1 MAAVVFLAFALA
13 YFFSALVRAITAT
26 LSPTLTSEFNL
37 NAQDLGLLAGG
48 YFLGFSL
55 TQLPLGRWLD
65 QHGPKKVIL
74 AFLTFAVLGCL
85 AFAWADS
92 FHGLLAARV
101 LCGMGVSACL
111 MAPLMGYRRWFDA
124 STQLR
129 NNSWMLMTG
138 SLGMLAATLPVQ
150 WLMPIWGWR
159 ALFVMLGV
167 MIAIAM
173 ALIALVVPEWRKQL
187 SSLVNTAPPRDDD
200 GSYREIWRSA
210 YFWRMTPIGF
220 FTYGGMVAIQTLW
233 AGPWMTQVAGWT
245 AGEAAQGLFLINF
258 CMLLSFW
265 LWGLFMPGLARRGIT
280 VERLIAWGIPLSF
293 VVIGVLVW
301 LGPAV
306 GSAAAVGV
314 ALLCVTSTFVSLA
327 QPAVGMA
334 FPSHLAGRALSAYN
348 LVVFAGIFVVQWGI
362 GLLVDAGL
370 ELGLSKPAAYQFAL
384 GSFGICSVFSC
395 ALRAC
400 ALHVFP
406 DCAAGV
412 LAIDVLP
419 DDPPEVSLAKA
430 RNAMA
435 ALNSP
440 EVLLLSDVFGAT
452 PCNVAQKLH
461 DGLHTRL
468 LAGANLP
475 MLLRSVCYRH
485 EGLEALATRAHAG
498 GTQGVMPE
506 RDMPQATTTISN
518 KLGLHARAS
527 AKLTKLAGSFPCE
540 VWMSKGERRINAK
553 SIMGVMM
560 LAAGLGS
567 EVVLETSG
575 EREQEGLDA
584 LLALIGDKFGEGE

>member
-1 MAAVVFLAFALA
+1 MSATTVSSNTLAHPDHLPRRMAVVVFLAFALA

-26 LSPTLTSEFNL
+26 LSPTLTDEFNL
-37 NAQDLGLLAGG
+37 SAQDLGLLAGG

-74 AFLTFAVLGCL
+74 AFLSFAVLGCL
-85 AFAWADS
+85 AFSWADS

-111 MAPLMGYRRWFDA
+111 MAPLTGYRRWFDA

-129 NNSWMLMTG
+129 TNSWMLMTG

-173 ALIALVVPEWRKQL
+173 LLITLVVPVWQKTTP
-187 SSLVNTAPPRDDD
+187 TAATAQKPLDDD

-245 AGEAAQGLFLINF
+245 AGEAAQGLFLINLA
-258 CMLLSFW
+258 MLVTFW
-265 LWGLFMPGLARRGIT
+265 LWGLITPGLARRGIP
-280 VERLIAWGIPLSF
+280 VERLIAWGVPLSF
-293 VVIGVLVW
+293 VVVCALVW
-301 LGPAV
+301 MGPAV
-306 GSAAAVGV
+306 GSGAAIVM
-314 ALLCVTSTFVSLA
+314 ALFCVTSTFVALA

-370 ELGLSKPAAYQFAL
+370 GLGLTKPAAYQAAL
-384 GSFGICSVFSC
+384 ACFGVCSVLSWLYF
-395 ALRAC
+395 
-400 ALHVFP
+400 
-406 DCAAGV
+406 V
-412 LAIDVLP
+412 LKKPVQP
-419 DDPPEVSLAKA
+419 
-430 RNAMA
+430 
-435 ALNSP
+435 
-440 EVLLLSDVFGAT
+440 
-452 PCNVAQKLH
+452 
-461 DGLHTRL
+461 
-468 LAGANLP
+468 
-475 MLLRSVCYRH
+475 
-485 EGLEALATRAHAG
+485 
-498 GTQGVMPE
+498 
-506 RDMPQATTTISN
+506 
-518 KLGLHARAS
+518 
-527 AKLTKLAGSFPCE
+527 
-540 VWMSKGERRINAK
+540 
-553 SIMGVMM
+553 
-560 LAAGLGS
+560 
-567 EVVLETSG
+567 
-575 EREQEGLDA
+575 
-584 LLALIGDKFGEGE
+584 